1 LIVQK
6 SVAQRSAE
14 REGRVAMKRIAVHF
28 GLIGA
33 FLFAN
38 ALSVSP
44 QLHERV
50 HPDANQS
57 NHECAI
63 TLIAA
68 GNYHHATADP
78 LIGIPAPAIKFYDL
92 ATLDSTWVPSPFL
105 GASIFEHAPP
115 VFV

>member
-1 LIVQK
+1 MQGRAVGRSAIIYRVFVAI
-6 SVAQRSAE
+6 SVAA
-14 REGRVAMKRIAVHF
+14 
-28 GLIGA
+28 A
-33 FLFAN
+33 FAWTL

-50 HPDANQS
+50 HPDANQG

-63 TLIAA
+63 TLVAG
-68 GNYHHATADP
+68 GNYDHGTTGP
-78 LIGIPAPAIKFYDL
+78 LIVVPAPAIQFSDL
-92 ATLDSTWVPSPFL
+92 ATLDSTWVASPFL

>member
-1 LIVQK
+1 MQGSAVARSASICRVLVAI
-6 SVAQRSAE
+6 SVAA
-14 REGRVAMKRIAVHF
+14 
-28 GLIGA
+28 A
-33 FLFAN
+33 FAWTL

-50 HPDANQS
+50 HPDANQG

-63 TLIAA
+63 TLVSA
-68 GNYHHATADP
+68 GNYDHGTTGSP
-78 LIGIPAPAIKFYDL
+78 IVVPAPAIQFSDL
-92 ATLDSTWVPSPFL
+92 AALDSTWVASAFL